1 MIKPPITLEA
11 VIFDWGGTLAEYATI
26 ELEDMW
32 RLAARHLNLQQPQK
46 SPGHARWEERELVA
60 RLAQVEVD
68 FWATTAT
75 HQRAGTLTDLLRAA
89 TEALDMDVTEAV
101 LEEAATQY
109 LDAWTPH
116 IRHEPDAGDTLRALR
131 RRGLRIGL
139 LSNTHWPRTFH
150 EHFLARDGLAR
161 LIDVRLY
168 TSELHVMK
176 PHPEAFRAALEAVGV
191 TDPARAV
198 FVGDRPFDDIF
209 GAQRSGLRSVLRT
222 NPEVPPYDVTPDA
235 VIDRLFE
242 LVEVID
248 RWQGHS

>member
-1 MIKPPITLEA
+1 MTNRPPLVPIDA

-32 RLAARHLNLQQPQK
+32 RLAARHL
-46 SPGHARWEERELVA
+46 AREQGSSTRRDENELVS

-75 HQRAGTLTDLLRAA
+75 HQRAGTLGDLLHAA
-89 TEALDMDVTEAV
+89 TAALELDVTEAV
-101 LEEAATQY
+101 LEEAATRY

-116 IRHEPDAGDTLRALR
+116 IRHEPDAADTLRALR

-139 LSNTHWPRTFH
+139 LSNTHWPRAFH
-150 EHFLARDGLAR
+150 EHFLARDGLAG
-161 LIDVRLY
+161 LIDARLY

-176 PHPEAFRAALEAVGV
+176 PHPEAFRAALDAVGV

-198 FVGDRPFDDIF
+198 FVGDRPFDDVL
-209 GAQRSGLRSVLRT
+209 GAQQSGLRSVLRH

-235 VIDRLFE
+235 HIERLFD

-248 RWQGHS
+248 HWRGDA

>member
-1 MIKPPITLEA
+1 MTESPGAIEA

-32 RLAARHLNLQQPQK
+32 RLAARHLNAQQPQK
-46 SPGHARWEERELVA
+46 SLGHARWEERELVA
-60 RLAQVEVD
+60 RLAQVETD

-89 TEALDMDVTEAV
+89 AVALGMDVTEAV
-101 LEEAATQY
+101 IEEVATHY

-131 RRGLRIGL
+131 WRGLKIGL

-150 EHFLARDGLAR
+150 EHFLARDGLAD

-176 PHPEAFRAALEAVGV
+176 PHPEAFRAALDALSVR
-191 TDPARAV
+191 DPARAV

-209 GAQRSGLRSVLRT
+209 GAKQSGLRAVLRT
-222 NPEVPPYDVTPDA
+222 NPEVPSYDVTPDA

-242 LVEVID
+242 LVAVVE
-248 RWQGHS
+248 RWQGG

>member
-1 MIKPPITLEA
+1 MTQSSSSAPRIEA

-32 RLAARHLNLQQPQK
+32 RLAARHLVSRQGNG
-46 SPGHARWEERELVA
+46 SRRDENELVS

-75 HQRAGTLTDLLRAA
+75 DQRAGTLADLLHAA
-89 TEALDMDVTEAV
+89 TEALQLDVTEAL
-101 LEEAATQY
+101 LEEAATHY

-116 IRHEPDAGDTLRALR
+116 IRHEPDAADTLRALR

-139 LSNTHWPRTFH
+139 LSNTHWPRAFH
-150 EHFLARDGLAR
+150 ERFLARDGLDG
-161 LIDVRLY
+161 LIDARLY
-168 TSELHVMK
+168 TSELHTMK
-176 PHPEAFRAALEAVGV
+176 PHPQAFAAALEAVGV
-191 TDPARAV
+191 IDASRAV
-198 FVGDRPFDDIF
+198 FVGDRPFDDIH
-209 GAQRSGLRSVLRT
+209 GAHQSGLRAVLRT

-235 VIDRLFE
+235 TIDRLFD

-248 RWQGHS
+248 RWLEA

>member
-1 MIKPPITLEA
+1 MIHPPIPLEA

-32 RLAARHLNLQQPQK
+32 RLAARHLNAQQPQK
-46 SPGHARWEERELVA
+46 SAGHARWEEHELVA

-75 HQRAGTLTDLLRAA
+75 HQRAGTLADLLHAA
-89 TEALDMDVTEAV
+89 TAALGMDVAEAV
-101 LEEAATQY
+101 LEEAATHY

-116 IRHEPDAGDTLRALR
+116 IRHEPDARDTLRALR

-139 LSNTHWPRTFH
+139 LSNTHWPRAFH
-150 EHFLARDGLAR
+150 EHFLARDGLDG
-161 LIDVRLY
+161 LIDARLY
-168 TSELHVMK
+168 TSELQVMK
-176 PHPEAFRAALEAVGV
+176 PHPEAFRAALEALEV
-191 TDPARAV
+191 TAPTRAV

-209 GAQRSGLRSVLRT
+209 GARQSGLRAVLRT

-235 VIDRLFE
+235 VIDRLFD
-242 LVEVID
+242 LIEVID
-248 RWQGHS
+248 RWQGR